1 MVKPANDLQT
11 FVNNA
16 RERNKNEALAS
27 KIFDKN
33 RRKSA
38 PTRLNAQS
46 GSGSLASRISVNKRA
61 SLGGKNAVPRP
72 KGDVNGEW
80 THDLHSTVNPP
91 KKSTSLS
98 SRISKPGSKTAPQA
112 ASKKTTA
119 RRAAALDRMD
129 VDVNVQKQVNIRSQG
144 ISIRGIAGPFTVV
157 GQNFAPGTTAA
168 DIESVLTPF
177 GGHMESCKIVKTKP
191 FVVAEMVFASKEG
204 GDRVIETFNNKT
216 ADGRLLKVY
225 PKIGGNKPASNQADT
240 NGQVVDGSLGFSE
253 SSQPLYSD
261 RLLNGNEGRSQ
272 RNRGRR

>member
-1 MVKPANDLQT
+1 MSTRYPISLFLRYRVLSNLHLLT
-11 FVNNA
+11 I
-16 RERNKNEALAS
+16 AL
-27 KIFDKN
+27 
-33 RRKSA
+33 
-38 PTRLNAQS
+38 LCQ
-46 GSGSLASRISVNKRA
+46 RA
-61 SLGGKNAVPRP
+61 SLGGKNAAPRP

-98 SRISKPGSKTAPQA
+98 SRISKPGSKTAPPAVTKKA
-112 ASKKTTA
+112 AA

-129 VDVNVQKQVNIRSQG
+129 VDVNIQKQVNVRSQG

-216 ADGRLLKVY
+216 VW
-225 PKIGGNKPASNQADT
+225 IS
-240 NGQVVDGSLGFSE
+240 
-253 SSQPLYSD
+253 
-261 RLLNGNEGRSQ
+261 
-272 RNRGRR
+272 

>member
-61 SLGGKNAVPRP
+61 SLGGKNAAPRP

-98 SRISKPGSKTAPQA
+98 SRISKPGSKTAPPA
-112 ASKKTTA
+112 ATKKATA

-129 VDVNVQKQVNIRSQG
+129 VDVNIQKQVNVRSQG

-216 ADGRLLKVY
+216 VWINPLPLTL
-225 PKIGGNKPASNQADT
+225 P
-240 NGQVVDGSLGFSE
+240 SE
-253 SSQPLYSD
+253 THYWYL
-261 RLLNGNEGRSQ
+261 
-272 RNRGRR
+272 GRRSTSQGVSQDWR

>member
-1 MVKPANDLQT
+1 MD
-11 FVNNA
+11 A
-16 RERNKNEALAS
+16 RPPQHRE
-27 KIFDKN
+27 
-33 RRKSA
+33 
-38 PTRLNAQS
+38 
-46 GSGSLASRISVNKRA
+46 
-61 SLGGKNAVPRP
+61 
-72 KGDVNGEW
+72 
-80 THDLHSTVNPP
+80 PP

-98 SRISKPGSKTAPQA
+98 SRISKPGSKTAPPA
-112 ASKKTTA
+112 ASKKATA

-129 VDVNVQKQVNIRSQG
+129 VDVNIQKQVNVRSQG

-225 PKIGGNKPASNQADT
+225 PKIGGNKPASNQANT
-240 NGQVVDGSLGFSE
+240 NGQVVDGSMGFSE
-253 SSQPLYSD
+253 SSQSLYSD
-261 RLLNGNEGRSQ
+261 RLLNGNEGRGQ